1 MEGVEVPEAG
11 DGPGVAQVHVL
22 HLAEEAAQL
31 GHGLAVVLLNR
42 ILLLVI
48 TIRTCLMIK
57 ANSHPSDIVI
67 YPHPPARVEAAHAA
81 GELLHQVQVA
91 AVGFRAPE

>member
-22 HLAEEAAQL
+22 RLAEEAAQL

-42 ILLLVI
+42 ILSL
-48 TIRTCLMIK
+48 THM
-57 ANSHPSDIVI
+57 SDDKC
-67 YPHPPARVEAAHAA
+67 
-81 GELLHQVQVA
+81 
-91 AVGFRAPE
+91 

>member
-22 HLAEEAAQL
+22 RLAEEAAQL

-42 ILLLVI
+42 ILLL
-48 TIRTCLMIK
+48 THM
-57 ANSHPSDIVI
+57 SDDKCQG
-67 YPHPPARVEAAHAA
+67 PTPT
-81 GELLHQVQVA
+81 QVTL
-91 AVGFRAPE
+91 